1 MRLDPAW
8 RSACTIPRIRIAG
21 MAHAILPRKEDAVDQ
36 GNPYKFARE
45 GASELIRAMVNSG
58 AEKKQITAKLVGRSQ
73 DV

>member
-1 MRLDPAW
+1 MRFDSCKDLPSADPKNK
-8 RSACTIPRIRIAG
+8 IAG

-36 GNPYKFARE
+36 GNPYNFARE

-58 AEKKQITAKLVGRSQ
+58 AEKKQITAKTCYEP